1 MAMEPSEVTEASR
14 LRVWALAQALK
25 SHGYA
30 AQMAESEPLLAVP
43 AASGSPLLLR
53 CDRRTVCGGQL
64 WFTFAGGAPIAPA
77 DDAHLQDAVVAV
89 KGKLAA
95 QADG

>member
-1 MAMEPSEVTEASR
+1 MATEATEVTEARR

-30 AQMAESEPLLAVP
+30 VEVAESLPLLAVP
-43 AASGSPLLLR
+43 AAFGEPVAVR
-53 CDRRTVCGGQL
+53 CDQRAVCGGEL
-64 WFTFAGGAPIAPA
+64 WFVFGGGGAIAPA
-77 DDAHLQDAVVAV
+77 DDAHLADVVVAV

>member
-1 MAMEPSEVTEASR
+1 MATEASELTEARR

-30 AQMAESEPLLAVP
+30 VEMAESEPLLAVP
-43 AASGSPLLLR
+43 AACGSPVLLR
-53 CDRRTVCGGQL
+53 CDRRAVCGGEL
-64 WFTFAGGAPIAPA
+64 WFSFPGGAAVAPA
-77 DDAHLQDAVVAV
+77 DDAHLHDVVVAV

>member
-1 MAMEPSEVTEASR
+1 MATEASEVTEARR

-30 AQMAESEPLLAVP
+30 VEVAESEPLLAVP
-43 AASGSPLLLR
+43 AASGPPVVLR
-53 CDRRTVCGGQL
+53 CDRRSVCGGEL
-64 WFTFAGGAPIAPA
+64 WFAFAGGAPVAPA
-77 DDAHLQDAVVAV
+77 DDAHLQDVVVAV

>member
-1 MAMEPSEVTEASR
+1 MAAEPTEVAEARR

-30 AQMAESEPLLAVP
+30 VEVAESDPLLAVP
-43 AASGSPLLLR
+43 AAFGSPVLVR
-53 CDRRTVCGGQL
+53 CDPRAICGGEL
-64 WFTFAGGAPIAPA
+64 WFAFPGGGAIAPA
-77 DDAHLQDAVVAV
+77 DDAHLHDVVVAV